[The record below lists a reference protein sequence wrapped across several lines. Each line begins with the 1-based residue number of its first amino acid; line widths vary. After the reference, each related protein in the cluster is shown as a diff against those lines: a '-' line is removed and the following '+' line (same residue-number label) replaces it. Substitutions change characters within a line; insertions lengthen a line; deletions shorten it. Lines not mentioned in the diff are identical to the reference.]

1 MVILAAVDESERAK
15 DVAETG
21 YDLATAYDDTLVPF
35 HVIPEEEYA
44 SHKESLEGI
53 PGMQGLS
60 ISQEE
65 ESAREFAR
73 KVVLETVD
81 DADIQKIEPRGRV
94 GDITDTILTQA
105 DELEPRYLVIGGRR
119 LSPTGKALFGNTT
132 QQVLLNADCPVV
144 TLMDEE

>member
-15 DVAETG
+15 DVAETA
-21 YDLATAYDDTLVPF
+21 YDLAAAYDDTLVPF
-35 HVIPEEEYA
+35 HAIPNEEYTA
-44 SHKESLEGI
+44 HKESLEGI

-65 ESAREFAR
+65 DSAKEFAR
-73 KVVLETVD
+73 KIVLESVD
-81 DADIQKIEPRGRV
+81 DVDLDRIQPEGRV
-94 GDITDTILTQA
+94 GDVTESILSRA
-105 DELEPRYLVIGGRR
+105 ESLEPRYLVIGGRR

-144 TLMDEE
+144 TLMDDE